1 MKAPFSTTCCSQ
13 YYIGSKNHPACSL
26 RVFHGAALL
35 CGLFLFGACAAAQSG
50 ASSSPSAATA
60 AATVQPEEANM
71 WMIIGEHRFAIT
83 MADTEAARE
92 FAAMLPLTI
101 NMSDLNDNEKH
112 AQLPR
117 ALPSNASR
125 PKMIRNGDLMLYG
138 SSTLVVFYLS
148 FNSSYSYTRLGHV
161 GDPDGLAQALG
172 PGDANIT
179 FSKN

>member
-1 MKAPFSTTCCSQ
+1 
-13 YYIGSKNHPACSL
+13 
-26 RVFHGAALL
+26 
-35 CGLFLFGACAAAQSG
+35 
-50 ASSSPSAATA
+50 
-60 AATVQPEEANM
+60 M

-172 PGDANIT
+172 AGDASIT